1 MIFSSLEFNNNEPI
15 YLQIENYIKYMIKNN
30 MVVTDAK
37 LPSSRDLS
45 KILGVSRNS
54 VIVAYENLEADGIVY
69 TIKGRGT
76 FVSKSKE
83 DYKNGWNLSWDNMIN
98 SYGRLAE
105 ELDIVKTEIPW
116 EKGMISFKS
125 ISPDG
130 ALFDI
135 DEFKKSFLN
144 RISLEEDK
152 ILNYGYAQGYKPL
165 IDYLLEYMK
174 QKGVSVENKDII
186 ITN

>member
-1 MIFSSLEFNNNEPI
+1 MIFSSLEFNDYEPI

-30 MVVTDAK
+30 MVVNDAK

-45 KILGVSRNS
+45 KILGVSRNT

-69 TIKGRGT
+69 TVKGKGT
-76 FVSKSKE
+76 FVFKSKE
-83 DYKNGWNLSWDNMIN
+83 NHKDGWNLFWDNMIN
-98 SYGRLAE
+98 DYGKKAE

-130 ALFDI
+130 SLFDM

-144 RISLEEDK
+144 RISLEGHK
-152 ILNYGYAQGYKPL
+152 ILNYGYAQG
-165 IDYLLEYMK
+165 I
-174 QKGVSVENKDII
+174 
-186 ITN
+186 